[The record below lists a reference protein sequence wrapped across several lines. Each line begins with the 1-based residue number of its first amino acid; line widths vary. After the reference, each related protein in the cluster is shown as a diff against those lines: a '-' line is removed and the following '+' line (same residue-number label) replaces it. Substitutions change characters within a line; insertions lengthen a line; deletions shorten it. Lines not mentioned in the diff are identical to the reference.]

1 MSTYV
6 LLHGGKKTGD
16 IWAQVA
22 SLLRASHN
30 IVYCPTLSDARGST
44 LEDHIAEVCHVIKD
58 QHEIILVGHSY
69 AGLVITG
76 VANRFSEKIAQ
87 LIYVDAAVPE
97 SGQSLFDIFKAN
109 GFDAERDYGIEPLRP
124 FTDPL
129 IFDEALLKKIKKSYL
144 LCTSSEFIQ
153 ISKPLYD
160 KITKRSKDDNWVTYE
175 MNSSHSVMTE
185 HPQELVEV
193 FLKIE
198 GF

>member
-1 MSTYV
+1 MSTYI

-22 SLLRASHN
+22 SLLLAPN
-30 IVYCPTLSDARGST
+30 TVYCPTLSDAREST
-44 LEDHIAEVCHVIKD
+44 LEDHIAQLCHFIKD

-76 VANRFSEKIAQ
+76 VANRFPEKIAH

-129 IFDEALLKKIKKSYL
+129 ISDEARLKQIKKRYL

-153 ISKPLYD
+153 ISEPLFE
-160 KITKRSKDDNWVTYE
+160 KFGKSPKDDNWVTYK
-175 MNSSHSVMTE
+175 MNSSHSVMTD
-185 HPQELVEV
+185 HPHELVDI
-193 FLKIE
+193 FLQIVE
-198 GF
+198 L